1 MKQIFIVIFMKM
13 IKWEYSKKL
22 NDKGAID
29 KFEKKYSI
37 EFPSYLK
44 KIMSEN
50 NGGFPTPYVC
60 TLYDEEENDFNKLL
74 SFNEDD
80 DDSIFDVADYFIP
93 KGYIPFGCDSYNGYY
108 CIHEN
113 YVVYIN
119 FLNDNIDLND
129 EYILAESV
137 EEFFDSLH

>member
-1 MKQIFIVIFMKM
+1 MKM

-22 NDKGAID
+22 NDSNTID

-37 EFPSYLK
+37 EFPLFLK

-50 NGGFPTPYVC
+50 NGGFPTPYMC

-74 SFNEDD
+74 SFNEED

-93 KGYIPFGCDSYNGYY
+93 KGYIPFGCDSYSGYY
-108 CIHEN
+108 CLHEN
-113 YVVYIN
+113 YVVYVNLVHDDIN
-119 FLNDNIDLND
+119 LND
-129 EYILAESV
+129 EYILSEKV
-137 EEFFDSLH
+137 EDFFDSLH